1 MFARST
7 STTSPGRSKSSGRR
21 DEEIQKDVLAELKW
35 DARVAPTEIGVSVK
49 DGIVTLS
56 GAITSY
62 AKKGAAEEAAHRVR
76 GVKAVANDL
85 EVVLPSSGERTDEV
99 CGREGSLRQY
109 AIVAAGAKRS
119 GDWRRYSIVV

>member
-85 EVVLPSSGERTDEV
+85 EVVLPSSGERTDEDIARAV
-99 CGREGSLRQY
+99 AHALEWDAFLSLER
-109 AIVAAGAKRS
+109 I
-119 GDWRRYSIVV
+119 D